1 MMVQTNK
8 VMGDIW
14 GGLAA
19 MLVALPSAI
28 AFGVVSFTPL
38 GSAYLGVGAM
48 AGVMGT
54 VVLGLVVSIV
64 GGAPRLITAPC
75 APAAAVLSALTAEL
89 LAGRHGL
96 AQLPPEQV
104 LLLVA
109 VVGLLSGG
117 MQILFGVLGGGKV
130 IKFIP
135 YPVVSGYLSG
145 VGVLIFLSQIPKLLG
160 WPKGTDLW
168 SGLSHPSLWQWTG
181 IAVGLV
187 TIAGMSLA
195 PRITKAVPAPIIGL
209 LAGIS
214 AYFAAGLW
222 QPALYQLVGNP
233 LLIGPISVDF
243 PAMVTGMQERWNA
256 VGRMS
261 PTDVAAIVVPA
272 LTLSVLLSI
281 DTLKT
286 CVVVDALTRSRHNS
300 NRTLIGQGIGNLLTA
315 VVGGMPGAG
324 TMGAT
329 LVSINSGGQTRLSGL
344 LEGLFSLVVLLL
356 FASLIGWVPI
366 AALAGVLMVVAYRMF
381 DWHSLYLLKHRSTLL
396 DFLVIASVVVV
407 AVGFN
412 LIAAAGAGIG
422 FAVVL
427 FFRDQ
432 VHTSVLRRRRYGDQV
447 SSKHI
452 RLNEEKEILST
463 TGKLSTIC
471 ELQGN
476 LFFGTTDKLFTSLE
490 QDIKTCRFLILD
502 LRHVQSVDFT
512 AIHMLEQIGAMLRD
526 RDAYLIL
533 SDLPSQ
539 LPTGLDLGAY
549 FEQTGLLSHGQNI
562 KLFPYLD
569 LAMEWVEDQLIEE
582 NRKGLADEQR
592 PLALNE
598 IPILRGLLNPSS
610 LAILAT
616 SAEERSLAAGEKLFS
631 CGDKGDEIFLI
642 RRGQIRI
649 MLPAQGDKG
658 MTLAIFGRGN
668 FFGEMV
674 FLDLHHRPADA
685 VDDVPLDLHHRSTDA
700 VADVPTDLFVISRK
714 NFDKVVRNS
723 PELGYRFIFRLA
735 RALSNRLRF
744 TSAELRELK
753 EL

>member
-1 MMVQTNK
+1 MERADK

-54 VVLGLVVSIV
+54 VVLGLVVSLV

-89 LAGRHGL
+89 LAGKHGQTNL
-96 AQLPPEQV
+96 SPEQV

-109 VVGLLSGG
+109 MVGLLAGG
-117 MQILFGVLGGGKV
+117 MQIIFGLLGGGKV

-145 VGVLIFLSQIPKLLG
+145 VGMLIFLSQIPKLLG
-160 WPKGTDLW
+160 WPKGTDPW
-168 SGLSHPSLWQWTG
+168 RGLADPGLWQWTG
-181 IAVGLV
+181 IVVGLV
-187 TIAGMSLA
+187 TIAGMGLA
-195 PRITKAVPAPIIGL
+195 PRLTRTVPAPIIGL
-209 LAGIS
+209 LAGMS
-214 AYFAAGLW
+214 TYFAIGFW
-222 QPALYQLVGNP
+222 QPELYQLVGNK
-233 LLIGPISVDF
+233 LLIGPIDVDF
-243 PAMVTGMQERWNA
+243 HAMTTGMQARWNA
-256 VGRMS
+256 LEQMGMADLAS
-261 PTDVAAIVVPA
+261 ILVPA
-272 LTLSVLLSI
+272 VTLSVLLSI

-300 NRTLIGQGIGNLLTA
+300 NRTLIGQGLGNLLTA

-329 LVSINSGGQTRLSGL
+329 LVSVNSGGQTRLSGL
-344 LEGLFSLVVLLL
+344 LEGIFSLVVLLL
-356 FASLIGWVPI
+356 FARLIGWVPI
-366 AALAGVLMVVAYRMF
+366 AALAGILIVVAYRMF
-381 DWHSLYLLKHRSTLL
+381 DWHSFTLLAHRSTVL
-396 DFLVIASVVVV
+396 DFFIIASVVVV
-407 AVGFN
+407 AVSFN

-427 FFRDQ
+427 FLRDQ
-432 VHTSVLRRRRYGDQV
+432 VRTSVLRRRRLGDQV

-452 RLNEEKEILST
+452 RLNEEKQILAEM
-463 TGKLSTIC
+463 GKMSTIC

-476 LFFGTTDKLFTSLE
+476 LFFGTTDQLFTSLE
-490 QDIKTCRFLILD
+490 MDIKKSRFLILD

-512 AIHMLEQIGAMLRD
+512 AIHMLEQIGAMLKD

-539 LPTGLDLGAY
+539 LPTGLDLAAY
-549 FEQTGLLSHGQNI
+549 FEQTGLLAHADNI
-562 KLFPYLD
+562 VTFPYLD

-582 NRKGLADEQR
+582 NRIKQASEEKLLSLKKI
-592 PLALNE
+592 PL
-598 IPILRGLLNPSS
+598 LRGLLDENS
-610 LAILAT
+610 LAILST
-616 SAEERSLAAGEKLFS
+616 SVEERSLNAGEKLFS
-631 CGDKGDEIFLI
+631 CGDEGDEIFLI

-649 MLPAQGDKG
+649 VLPGQGEKG

-674 FLDLHHRPADA
+674 FLDLHHRAADA
-685 VDDVPLDLHHRSTDA
+685 VDDAPLDLHHRSTDA
-700 VADVPTDLFVISRK
+700 VADVQTDLFVISRK
-714 NFDKVVRNS
+714 RFDKVVKDY
-723 PELGYRFIFRLA
+723 PELGYRFLFRLA
-735 RALSNRLRF
+735 RALSHRLRF